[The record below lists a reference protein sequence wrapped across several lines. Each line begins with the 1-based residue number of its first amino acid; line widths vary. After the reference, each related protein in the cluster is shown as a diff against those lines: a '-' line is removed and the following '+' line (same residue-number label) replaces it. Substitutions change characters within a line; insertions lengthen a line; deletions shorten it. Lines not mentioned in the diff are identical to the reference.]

1 MRKFV
6 IKYFLLILFLLGSPL
21 AKAQSDIHLSPEI
34 ITVFPTFVGAG
45 LNLKVYEYLEFSV
58 AYGNVPVL
66 YYNTIA
72 DIISSDDAQRRV
84 INAAF
89 KNNRVLRAALQYNIQ
104 GDVGWHIGMTAAQLN
119 AEGSADI
126 DEVLHAA
133 TGDDY
138 TLLKDLLI
146 ALGRD
151 PSVNMDSELMILGL
165 HAGYTWLLGDHLYV
179 KASMGAV
186 KVMGSKISISTGVP
200 EFDSIYPGHAVIS
213 AAEGDLEDNVN
224 ESGLSPTLGLTLTW
238 QF

>member
-1 MRKFV
+1 MK
-6 IKYFLLILFLLGSPL
+6 KLILLSSLLLLLFGARH
-21 AKAQSDIHLSPEI
+21 AKAQSDIHLSPEFV
-34 ITVFPTFVGAG
+34 TVFPTFLGAG

-58 AYGNVPVL
+58 AYGNVPVT

-72 DIISSDDAQRRV
+72 DIISNDDTQRRV

-119 AEGSADI
+119 AEGSAGI
-126 DEVLHAA
+126 DEVLYAA

-165 HAGYTWLLGDHLYV
+165 HVGYTWLLGDHLYV
-179 KASMGAV
+179 KASLGAV
-186 KVMGSKISISTGVP
+186 KVMGSKISISTGIP

-224 ESGLSPTLGLTLTW
+224 ESGLSPTAGLTLTW